1 MLGST
6 EYREFRNGKRYYKS
20 IEREMGDHGNTEE
33 NGTEFS
39 SENVKK
45 KFPRFRRWH
54 RRLSTNKL
62 EGLMLL

>member
-45 KFPRFRRWH
+45 V
-54 RRLSTNKL
+54 S
-62 EGLMLL
+62 